1 VAFVA
6 EIKYNVTISDLPESE
21 RPREKMYK
29 MGPKALSNAELL
41 AIILRTGIKNQSA
54 LNLAYKILSKH
65 NGLRFLV
72 NTTVEELSQIDGIGL
87 AKATQLMAAA
97 ELGRRISQYKTDDE
111 IYIRCPKDAAE
122 LLMEDM
128 RYLNKEHMKV
138 ILLNI
143 KCKVISVEEI
153 SVGSL
158 SSSLAHPREIF
169 IPAVKKSSAA
179 IIMVHNHPSGDP
191 HPSKDDVDLTKRI
204 YEAGKILGIEL
215 YDHIIIGNG
224 NYVSLKEKN
233 LF

>member
-1 VAFVA
+1 MDT
-6 EIKYNVTISDLPESE
+6 KYNVTISELPECE

-54 LNLAYKILSKH
+54 LALAYRILSKH
-65 NGLRFLV
+65 NGLKFLV

-97 ELGRRISQYKTDDE
+97 ELGRRISQYKADDD

-143 KCKVISVEEI
+143 KCKVISIEEI

-169 IPAVKKSSAA
+169 IPAIKKSSAA
-179 IIMVHNHPSGDP
+179 IIMAHNHPSGDP

-224 NYVSLKEKN
+224 DFVSLKEKN

>member
-1 VAFVA
+1 
-6 EIKYNVTISDLPESE
+6 
-21 RPREKMYK
+21 MYK

>member
-1 VAFVA
+1 MA
-6 EIKYNVTISDLPESE
+6 EIKYNVAISDLPESE

>member
-1 VAFVA
+1 MA

>member
-1 VAFVA
+1 VA

>member
-1 VAFVA
+1 VMD
-6 EIKYNVTISDLPESE
+6 YMNNVTISELPESE
-21 RPREKMYK
+21 RPREKMFK
-29 MGPKALSNAELL
+29 RGPKSLSNAELL

-54 LNLAYKILSKH
+54 LSLAYKILSQY
-65 NGLRFLV
+65 NGLRFLA

-97 ELGRRISQYKTDDE
+97 ELGKRISQYGAEDDT
-111 IYIRCPKDAAE
+111 YIKCPKDAADI
-122 LLMEDM
+122 LMEDM

-143 KCKVISVEEI
+143 KCKVISIEEI

-169 IPAVKKSSAA
+169 IPAIKKSSAA
-179 IIMVHNHPSGDP
+179 IIMAHNHPSGDP
-191 HPSKDDVDLTKRI
+191 QPSKDDIELTKRI
-204 YEAGKILGIEL
+204 YEAGRILGIEL

-224 NYVSLKEKN
+224 IYVSLKEKN

>member
-1 VAFVA
+1 MT

-169 IPAVKKSSAA
+169 IPAIKKSSAA
-179 IIMVHNHPSGDP
+179 IIMAHNHPSGDP